1 MRRDG
6 KRFFDSVEIDGPISV
21 IVVEA
26 LRTVSQ
32 NTRH

>member
-1 MRRDG
+1 MASV
-6 KRFFDSVEIDGPISV
+6 FFDSVEIDGPISV